1 MRLASVTPQ
10 TLSRLTMR
18 DQVSPETT
26 VYVFGFA
33 ETLGEGEGALDPV
46 GDGDGDLETV
56 GEGVGDGDFVTVG
69 DGDGEAL
76 TEGDGLGLGVFDPG
90 TKTPGSKI
98 SVLIVLPAAV
108 PVLI

>member
-1 MRLASVTPQ
+1 
-10 TLSRLTMR
+10 MR

-33 ETLGEGEGALDPV
+33 ETLGEGEGALETV
-46 GDGDGDLETV
+46 GDGDGELETV
-56 GEGVGDGDFVTVG
+56 GEGVGDGALDAVG

-76 TEGDGLGLGVFDPG
+76 IDGDGLGLGVFDPG
-90 TKTPGSKI
+90 TKTPGSNI
-98 SVLIVLPAAV
+98 SALIVLPAAV